1 MDDDLQYREEIW
13 AWDAQC
19 AAVDERILTCPRC
32 GSLCFLSSKNMNI
45 WELDGKNGMNVPM
58 PHVGIVAK
66 YKLCKGEQNN
76 ETTKTNHS

>member
-1 MDDDLQYREEIW
+1 MDDDLQYREENW

-32 GSLCFLSSKNMNI
+32 GSIMLPQFQKYEYMGAG
-45 WELDGKNGMNVPM
+45 WENGMNVPM